1 MAEHWNGGTG
11 GKGSRPR
18 PYSVSKEEFDNR
30 WELAFGKKKKDT
42 LPEYE
47 LNKSTGEVQRVED
60 NTGTD
65 KNEYQ
70 DILSTEDAILDND
83 LEEYKRQ
90 AQEMWSDSCTTP
102 RKK

>member
-1 MAEHWNGGTG
+1 MAHEA

-30 WELAFGKKKKDT
+30 FDLIFGKKKK
-42 LPEYE
+42 
-47 LNKSTGEVQRVED
+47 VED

-70 DILSTEDAILDND
+70 DILSTEDAIVDVD

-90 AQEMWSDSCTTP
+90 AQEVWNDSCTAP

>member
-1 MAEHWNGGTG
+1 MAHEA

-18 PYSVSKEEFDNR
+18 PFSVSKDEFDNR
-30 WELAFGKKKKDT
+30 FDAIFSKKKKEA

-70 DILSTEDAILDND
+70 DILSTEDAVLDVD

-90 AQEMWSDSCTTP
+90 AQDIWNDSCTAP